1 MDNIVPPVREPIW
14 YQSSRFCMDGVC
26 GIGYNQYMSAT
37 ATVLQPRP
45 FVESRHI
52 LRHPMT
58 SPVRFGWIND
68 DKRMEYS
75 EGKGI
80 DMGESG
86 LAISSSQRLRLSALL
101 HLEVAEMGL
110 VTIGRVRNCI
120 RWGKEWRT
128 GIEFVG

>member
-1 MDNIVPPVREPIW
+1 MK
-14 YQSSRFCMDGVC
+14 
-26 GIGYNQYMSAT
+26 
-37 ATVLQPRP
+37 
-45 FVESRHI
+45 
-52 LRHPMT
+52 

-68 DKRMEYS
+68 DKNMEYS

-101 HLEVAEMGL
+101 HLEVSEMGL
-110 VTIGRVRNCI
+110 IGIGRVRSCV